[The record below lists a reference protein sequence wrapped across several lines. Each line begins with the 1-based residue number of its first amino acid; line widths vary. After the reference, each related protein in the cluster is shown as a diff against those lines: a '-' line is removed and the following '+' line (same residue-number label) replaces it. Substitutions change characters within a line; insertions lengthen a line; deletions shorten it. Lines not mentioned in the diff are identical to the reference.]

1 MRAGRRTVHSLQ
13 ARARS
18 GAEAQHREGCK
29 GGSALLATPH
39 ATALDAA
46 LDTALDAEPEANRK
60 WRPR

>member
-1 MRAGRRTVHSLQ
+1 MNKGYHLHMRAGRRTVHSWHPE
-13 ARARS
+13 RGPER
-18 GAEAQHREGCK
+18 
-29 GGSALLATPH
+29 GSALLATPH